1 MSIISTRRFQND
13 KSCIN
18 GQVNPLED
26 PLLKNSSGILAQDS
40 STLMVLNYHVFFFCF
55 VLFCDSSL
63 LAAAIIVIQIKNKW
77 NVRIISFQI

>member
-1 MSIISTRRFQND
+1 MEDAGDCVCIIDGNLIEIGSNSNVYSVSTRRFQND
-13 KSCIN
+13 KSYIN

-55 VLFCDSSL
+55 VL
-63 LAAAIIVIQIKNKW
+63 
-77 NVRIISFQI
+77 